1 MSTNAFAREV
11 PVGGYAIPYQRER
24 GGDVSL
30 EVAVIM
36 PNEAREHQSALAGLS
51 EVIG

>member
-24 GGDVSL
+24 GSDVSL
-30 EVAVIM
+30 NRQ
-36 PNEAREHQSALAGLS
+36 P
-51 EVIG
+51 